1 MKIIKFRNHKNI
13 ISNRLMQI
21 REKRQISQQDLATK
35 MQTMGVSIDQQA
47 ISKIELDKRIVT
59 DYELICLCK
68 ILNVE
73 TKDLTMDISE

>member
-1 MKIIKFRNHKNI
+1 MKIIKFREHKNI
-13 ISNRLMQI
+13 ISDKLIQI
-21 REKRQISQQDLATK
+21 REQKQISQQNLAAK

-59 DYELICLCK
+59 DYELMCLCK

-73 TKDLTMDISE
+73 AKDLTLNINE

>member
-1 MKIIKFRNHKNI
+1 MKIIKFREHKNI
-13 ISNRLMQI
+13 VFESLIKI
-21 REKRQISQQDLATK
+21 REQKQISQQDLATK

-59 DYELICLCK
+59 DYELMCLCK

-73 TKDLTMDISE
+73 AKDLTLDVSQ

>member
-1 MKIIKFRNHKNI
+1 MKIIKFREHKNI
-13 ISNRLMQI
+13 VFENLIKI
-21 REKRQISQQDLATK
+21 REQKQISQQDLATK

-59 DYELICLCK
+59 DYELMCLCK

-73 TKDLTMDISE
+73 ARDLTLDVSQ